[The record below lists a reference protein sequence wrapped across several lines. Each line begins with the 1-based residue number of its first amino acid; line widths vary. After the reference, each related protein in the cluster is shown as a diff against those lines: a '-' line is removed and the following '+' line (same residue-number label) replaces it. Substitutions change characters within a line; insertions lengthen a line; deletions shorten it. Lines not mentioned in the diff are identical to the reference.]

1 MELTETEPKADFVDE
16 IKRIVASARETGLV
30 IRAMGA
36 AALKLHCPKYA
47 YLYDAL
53 ERKLSDL
60 DFVAYSKDLKKV
72 EELFERLNYKSR
84 KLGYA
89 ISVGAYG
96 ERAMF
101 EDAVNN
107 RIVDVFYDRLNMCHM
122 IEYKGRLELDYP
134 TVPLADILLQKMQ
147 IVNLNEKDMKDTIV
161 LLREHEVGETEKE
174 TVNVG
179 YIVELL
185 RDDWGFYYTVTTN
198 LKRTKHCLRQFKPLS
213 DQDREDVAN
222 KISRLLDAIEKS
234 PKSFKWRM
242 RARIG
247 TSKKW
252 YDDVE
257 ETVRTYQ

>member
-1 MELTETEPKADFVDE
+1 MEPRADFVDE
-16 IKRIVASARETGLV
+16 IKRIVASAHETGLV

-36 AALKLHCPKYA
+36 AAVKLHCPEYA
-47 YLYDAL
+47 YLYNAL

-60 DFVAYSKDLKKV
+60 DFVAYSKDLEKV
-72 EELFERLNYKSR
+72 EELFERLDYKTR

-96 ERAMF
+96 ERSIF
-101 EDAVNN
+101 EDAINN
-107 RIVDVFYDRLNMCHM
+107 RIADVFYDRLKMSHT

-147 IVNLNEKDMKDTIV
+147 IVNLNEKDLKDTIV

-174 TVNVG
+174 TVNAG
-179 YIVELL
+179 HIVELL

-198 LKRTKHCLRQFKPLS
+198 LKRTEECLGQFNQLS
-213 DQDREDVAN
+213 DQDRKDVAD
-222 KISRLLDAIEKS
+222 KIVRLLDAIEKS
-234 PKSFKWRM
+234 PKTLRWKM
-242 RARIG
+242 RAKIG

-257 ETVRTYQ
+257 ETIRTY